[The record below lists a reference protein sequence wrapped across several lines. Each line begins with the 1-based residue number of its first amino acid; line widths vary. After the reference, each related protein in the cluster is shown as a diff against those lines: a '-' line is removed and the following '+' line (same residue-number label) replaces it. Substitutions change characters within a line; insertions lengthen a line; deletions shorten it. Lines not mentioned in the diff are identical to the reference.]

1 MNLTQSSGEGGAQSY
16 EESELLDQL
25 HLTCSENLI
34 DEAGSASKHDSPA
47 MLKLIGSMSNMIGK
61 PTPSGSSQSISMKSS
76 NKRRKRVIPAFKSS
90 NEALKGGGGTESG
103 H

>member
-90 NEALKGGGGTESG
+90 NEALRGGGDTESR